1 MSVIVTK
8 RLMDAKEASQYLSI
22 SRTKLYELLKKKI
35 INSIT
40 IDSRRLFDVE
50 DLDTFVNQLKSNEL

>member
-8 RLMDAKEASQYLSI
+8 RLMDAKEAAQYLSI

-50 DLDTFVNQLKSNEL
+50 DLDPFVNQLKAHEL

>member
-50 DLDTFVNQLKSNEL
+50 DLDMFVNQLKAN

>member
-22 SRTKLYELLKKKI
+22 SRTKLYELLKKKV

-50 DLDTFVNQLKSNEL
+50 DLDMFVNQLKAN

>member
-1 MSVIVTK
+1 
-8 RLMDAKEASQYLSI
+8 MDAKEASQYLSI
-22 SRTKLYELLKKKI
+22 SRTKLYELLKKKV

-50 DLDTFVNQLKSNEL
+50 DLDMFVNQLKAN